1 MSKNYMTSQKL
12 KELDDFIIMLSTEK
26 ITKRNQKEKIEIL
39 KKIYNSDENR
49 HLYSSIFSLLTM
61 ID

>member
-26 ITKRNQKEKIEIL
+26 ITKRNQKEKIVM
-39 KKIYNSDENR
+39 KIDIYI
-49 HLYSSIFSLLTM
+49 HLYFLF
-61 ID
+61 